1 MANVWFRVANV
12 ANVRLIMANVWLD
25 MGTVANTQ
33 LHVTNTELSVVIS
46 PNL

>member
-12 ANVRLIMANVWLD
+12 ANVWLITANVWLY
-25 MGTVANTQ
+25 MANVANTL
-33 LHVTNTELSVVIS
+33 LHVANMELSAVTS